1 MRIYL
6 VRPDTKYYEQ
16 YNEMMKEWTES
27 NTDIAPWFLNKPFNE
42 PFNDINEFERYVNL
56 LLKYET
62 ESVDPKYTTQSD
74 YFAVDENDRLVG
86 AGRLAHNLY
95 SDTYDENGNGF
106 NVWGHIGY
114 GVRPSERKN
123 GYGTQI
129 ARLLLEKARGRN
141 ILKVFAGVHD
151 SNTGSIRVIENCG
164 GILEKTVF
172 IPEDTEQIRIY
183 SIDNKQQGN
192 ILLKK

>member
-27 NTDIAPWFLNKPFNE
+27 NTDIAPWFLNKPFNDI
-42 PFNDINEFERYVNL
+42 NINEFEKYVNL

-95 SDTYDENGNGF
+95 ADTYDENGNGF

-164 GILEKTVF
+164 GVLEKIVS

-183 SIDNKQQGN
+183 SIDNN
-192 ILLKK
+192 

>member
-6 VRPDTKYYEQ
+6 VRPDTKYYEK

-42 PFNDINEFERYVNL
+42 PFNDINKFERYVNL

-95 SDTYDENGNGF
+95 ADTYDENGSGF

-129 ARLLLEKARGRN
+129 ARLLLEKARDRN
-141 ILKVFAGVHD
+141 ILNVFAGVHD

-164 GILEKTVF
+164 GVLEKIIS

-183 SIDNKQQGN
+183 SIDNK
-192 ILLKK
+192 